1 MCWSNT
7 KHILFCCEMS
17 HWRILDCLLVDYL
30 LCSGMI
36 DFKLFGDL
44 FKSLASTTFFLEV
57 LESTIDHVM
66 MTPHT
71 SIVKRTPEP
80 GCQWLK

>member
-1 MCWSNT
+1 
-7 KHILFCCEMS
+7 MS
-17 HWRILDCLLVDYL
+17 HGRILNCLLVDYL
-30 LCSGMI
+30 ICSGMI

-44 FKSLASTTFFLEV
+44 FKPLASTTFSLKV
-57 LESTIDHVM
+57 LESTIDHGM
-66 MTPHT
+66 MAPHT